1 MRTINLNT
9 LLRGKCSLFFYKNY
23 VKLHQKKRF
32 VDFANEI
39 YWRTECAGAVTQ
51 IKIDDYKIYA

>member
-1 MRTINLNT
+1 MLT
-9 LLRGKCSLFFYKNY
+9 FFYKNY

>member
-1 MRTINLNT
+1 MLT
-9 LLRGKCSLFFYKNY
+9 FFYKNY

-51 IKIDDYKIYA
+51 IKIDDYKIYVWVKKQTRKTKKE